1 MALPKGAGKQN
12 LHGVHLP
19 DKLRSLPPHTKVHRS
34 AAGHLW
40 RKGCAQI
47 PAGLSYAVSAPNH
60 SENERGGLKR
70 DV

>member
-12 LHGVHLP
+12 LHGAQRP
-19 DKLRSLPPHTKVHRS
+19 DKLRSPSSTLQGKPIGC
-34 AAGHLW
+34 GHLR

-47 PAGLSYAVSAPNH
+47 PAWLSYAVSAPNH
-60 SENERGGLKR
+60 SENEGGGPKR